1 MGLGGSRNRIEA
13 SPMTPRAK
21 KLLTELS
28 DVELAELLEVSGESD
43 SVELKVT
50 VPDTAHRATIDAL
63 ELDPLEAQIRQV
75 FFFDTPDLKLN
86 RAGVVARAR
95 RIQGKAH
102 DSVVKLRPVTPN
114 ELSEEL
120 RRSPGF
126 VVEVDAMPSGYVCS
140 AALKGAVPRDRVRR
154 VVGGRLEIRKLFSKP
169 QRAFFEA
176 HAPSGLGLDDLAV
189 LGPIFVLKLKSAPK
203 AFDRKLVSE
212 VWLYPDG
219 SRILELS
226 TKCPP
231 SEMFQAAVEARAYL
245 GKRGVDLT
253 GEQQTKTK
261 AALRFFSK
269 QLQAA

>member
-1 MGLGGSRNRIEA
+1 M
-13 SPMTPRAK
+13 PPRAK

-43 SVELKVT
+43 SVELKLT
-50 VPDTAHRATIDAL
+50 VPDTAQRAAIDAL
-63 ELDPLEAQIRQV
+63 ALDPLEAQIRQV

-102 DSVVKLRPVTPN
+102 DSVVKLRPVAPS
-114 ELSEEL
+114 ELSDEL
-120 RRSPGF
+120 RRDPGF

-140 AALKGAVPRDRVRR
+140 ATLKGRIPPDRVGR
-154 VVGGRLEIRKLFSKP
+154 VVGGRLPLRKLFSKQ
-169 QRAFFEA
+169 QRAFFDA
-176 HAPSGLGLDDLAV
+176 HAPAGIGLDDLAV
-189 LGPIFVLKLKSAPK
+189 LGPIFVLKLKSSPK
-203 AFDRKLVSE
+203 AFNRKLVSE

-219 SRILELS
+219 ARILELS
-226 TKCPP
+226 TKCAP

-245 GKRGVDLT
+245 GRRGVDLT

-269 QLQAA
+269 QLQS